1 MLGSDER
8 IRPEGEFEAYED
20 GDHGRSTDPL
30 HAALL
35 VRIDDEGRIED
46 HFRVALAGSG
56 RLMAN
61 FRADRILDHPKF
73 AAFTFRCEREPRSIR
88 LRNNCF
94 SSRWE
99 DLEALVAGGGIH
111 VLNEAGQ
118 DAAIAFREAWA
129 EAKASKRPA
138 AAATRWA
145 IQASP
150 AYGFRL
156 TLEGLPRTANA
167 LRKDG
172 RLGADN
178 ARTVELAG
186 WTAPAEMLDR
196 GNIKGPRPIL
206 FASNPGAARNHI
218 LERPERLKAG
228 TKEKIPL
235 TNRG

>member
-1 MLGSDER
+1 MIADEVE
-8 IRPEGEFEAYED
+8 IRPEGEFESYED
-20 GDHGRSTDPL
+20 GDHGRSPDPL

-35 VRIDDEGRIED
+35 IKIDDGGRIED
-46 HFRVALAGSG
+46 HFRVALSGNG

-73 AAFTFRCEREPRSIR
+73 SGFTLRCEREPRSIR

-94 SSRWE
+94 TSRWE

-111 VLNEAGQ
+111 VRDETGQ
-118 DAAIAFREAWA
+118 DAAVAFREAWA
-129 EAKASKRPA
+129 EVKATKRPA
-138 AAATRWA
+138 AAAARWA

-156 TLEGLPRTANA
+156 TLEGLPKTANA

-172 RLGADN
+172 RLSADN

-186 WTAPAEMLDR
+186 WTAPAAMLAGGDVR
-196 GNIKGPRPIL
+196 GPRPVL
-206 FASNPGAARNHI
+206 FAGNPAAARDHVR
-218 LERPERLKAG
+218 EHPERLTAG
-228 TKEKIPL
+228 TE
-235 TNRG
+235 